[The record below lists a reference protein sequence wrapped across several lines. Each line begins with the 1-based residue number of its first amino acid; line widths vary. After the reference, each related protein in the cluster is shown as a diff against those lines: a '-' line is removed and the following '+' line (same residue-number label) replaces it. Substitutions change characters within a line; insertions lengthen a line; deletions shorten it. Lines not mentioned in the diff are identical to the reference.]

1 MNYGIPCTWVYGTT
15 LDTLQ
20 LIIDLCIGNE
30 RDSESRGS
38 LNFSPM
44 NLGTW
49 DGACDISVT
58 RVTRL
63 VRDNATIENEQ
74 K

>member
-1 MNYGIPCTWVYGTT
+1 MHLGIRHDPRCYAINYRSVHRNG
-15 LDTLQ
+15 
-20 LIIDLCIGNE
+20 
-30 RDSESRGS
+30 RDFGSRGS

-58 RVTRL
+58 SATGL
-63 VRDNATIENEQ
+63 VRDNTTIEIE
-74 K
+74 